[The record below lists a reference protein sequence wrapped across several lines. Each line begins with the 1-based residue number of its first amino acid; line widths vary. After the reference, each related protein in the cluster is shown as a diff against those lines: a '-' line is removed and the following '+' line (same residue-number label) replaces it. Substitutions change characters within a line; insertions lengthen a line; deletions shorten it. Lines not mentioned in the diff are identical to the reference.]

1 MIVFERSN
9 TAGTVINVIQISPP
23 DENHDNLLVKLA
35 TRSGGRHLYIDFNKQ
50 PDTAAA
56 KK

>member
-1 MIVFERSN
+1 M
-9 TAGTVINVIQISPP
+9 INVIQISPP

-35 TRSGGRHLYIDFNKQ
+35 THSGGQHLYVDFNKSAEG
-50 PDTAAA
+50 DAE